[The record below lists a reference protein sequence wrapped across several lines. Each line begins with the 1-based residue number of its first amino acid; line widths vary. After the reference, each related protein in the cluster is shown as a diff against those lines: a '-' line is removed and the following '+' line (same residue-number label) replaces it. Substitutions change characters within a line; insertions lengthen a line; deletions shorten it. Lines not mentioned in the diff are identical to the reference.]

1 MKTTRRHLL
10 QAAAAG
16 GVTVAG
22 LGTVLGARQNPGQGS
37 EHAHDN
43 RPLTD
48 KRAHTVVS
56 FGQWDVDPAR
66 PLDRWP
72 INEEVETRTRNLHL
86 MLPYE
91 AEVDAGGAVSF
102 IISGLHQILIYGPGR
117 ELADVKAAAAGLNL
131 PGLPTVPPLPQLVNY
146 TTDLVYRGLDPRVL
160 EYLPLGPLPAP
171 PPSPVLPGSVNRV
184 VDRVESVNFKE
195 PGRYLVVCGVR
206 PHFDS
211 DMHGYVNVKA

>member
-1 MKTTRRHLL
+1 MQKTTRRHLL

-16 GVTVAG
+16 GATVVG
-22 LGTVLGARQNPGQGS
+22 LGTILGARQSPGQGS

-48 KRAHTVVS
+48 KRAHVVVA
-56 FGQWDVDPAR
+56 FGQWDANPAN
-66 PLDRWP
+66 PLDRQP
-72 INEEVETRTRNLHL
+72 INEEVETRTRNIHL

-117 ELADVKAAAAGLNL
+117 ELEEVQAAAAGLNL
-131 PGLPTVPPLPQLVNY
+131 PPAPPFPPLVNY

-160 EYLPLGPLPAP
+160 NYVPLPPATP
-171 PPSPVLPGSVNRV
+171 NLV
-184 VDRVESVNFKE
+184 VDRVEAVNFKE

-206 PHFDS
+206 PHFDTS
-211 DMHGYVNVKA
+211 MHGYVNVKA

>member
-1 MKTTRRHLL
+1 MQKTTRRRLL

-16 GVTVAG
+16 GVTAVG
-22 LGTVLGARQNPGQGS
+22 LGTVLGARQDPGQGS

-48 KRAHTVVS
+48 KRAHVVVA
-56 FGQWDVDPAR
+56 FGQWDANPAN
-66 PLDRWP
+66 PLDRQP
-72 INEEVETRTRNLHL
+72 INEEVETRTRNIHL

-117 ELADVKAAAAGLNL
+117 ELEEVQAAAAGLNL
-131 PGLPTVPPLPQLVNY
+131 PPAPPFPPLVNY

-160 EYLPLGPLPAP
+160 NYVPLPPATP
-171 PPSPVLPGSVNRV
+171 NLV
-184 VDRVESVNFKE
+184 VDRVEAVNFKE

-206 PHFDS
+206 PHFDTG
-211 DMHGYVNVKA
+211 MHGYVNVKA

>member
-43 RPLTD
+43 RLLSD
-48 KRAHTVVS
+48 KRANVVVS
-56 FGQWDVDPAR
+56 FGQWDADPAR

-72 INEEVETRTRNLHL
+72 INEEIETRTRNDHDV
-86 MLPYE
+86 LPFE

-102 IISGLHQILIYGPGR
+102 IISGFHQILIYGPGR

-131 PGLPTVPPLPQLVNY
+131 PPFGPFPPLVNY

-160 EYLPLGPLPAP
+160 QYLPLPAVPLSTIPAGTANP
-171 PPSPVLPGSVNRV
+171 V
-184 VDRVESVNFKE
+184 VDRIESVNFKE
-195 PGRYLVVCGVR
+195 PGRYLVICGVR
-206 PHFDS
+206 PHFDT

>member
-1 MKTTRRHLL
+1 MQKTTRRHLL

-16 GVTVAG
+16 GATVVG
-22 LGTVLGARQNPGQGS
+22 LGTILGARQAPGQGS

-48 KRAHTVVS
+48 KRAHVVVA
-56 FGQWDVDPAR
+56 FGQWDANPAN
-66 PLDRWP
+66 PLDRQP
-72 INEEVETRTRNLHL
+72 INEEVETRTRNIHL

-117 ELADVKAAAAGLNL
+117 ELEEVQAAAAGLNL
-131 PGLPTVPPLPQLVNY
+131 PPAPPFPPLVNY

-160 EYLPLGPLPAP
+160 NYVPLPPATP
-171 PPSPVLPGSVNRV
+171 NLV
-184 VDRVESVNFKE
+184 VDRVEAVNFKE

-206 PHFDS
+206 PHFDTS
-211 DMHGYVNVKA
+211 MHGYVNVKA

>member
-1 MKTTRRHLL
+1 MQKTTRRRLL
-10 QAAAAG
+10 QAAAAS
-16 GVTVAG
+16 GVTAVG
-22 LGTVLGARQNPGQGS
+22 LGTVLGARQDPGQGS

-48 KRAHTVVS
+48 KRAHVVVA
-56 FGQWDVDPAR
+56 FGQWDANPAN
-66 PLDRWP
+66 PLDRQP
-72 INEEVETRTRNLHL
+72 INEEVETRTRNIHL

-117 ELADVKAAAAGLNL
+117 ELEEVQAAAAGLNL
-131 PGLPTVPPLPQLVNY
+131 PPAPPFPPLVNY

-160 EYLPLGPLPAP
+160 NYVPLPPATP
-171 PPSPVLPGSVNRV
+171 NLV
-184 VDRVESVNFKE
+184 VDRVEAVNFKE

-206 PHFDS
+206 PHFDTS
-211 DMHGYVNVKA
+211 MHGYVNVKA

>member
-22 LGTVLGARQNPGQGS
+22 LGTVLGATQKPGQGS

-48 KRAHTVVS
+48 KRALAVVA
-56 FGQWDVDPAR
+56 FGLWEADPAN
-66 PLDRWP
+66 PLDRQP
-72 INEEVETRTRNLHL
+72 INEEIETRTRNAHL
-86 MLPYE
+86 MLPFE
-91 AEVDAGGAVSF
+91 AEVDAGGGVSF

-117 ELADVKAAAAGLNL
+117 ELEEVQAAAAGLNL
-131 PGLPTVPPLPQLVNY
+131 PPVGPFPPLVNY
-146 TTDLVYRGLDPRVL
+146 PTDLVYRGQDPRIL
-160 EYLPLGPLPAP
+160 QYLALGPTTPNL
-171 PPSPVLPGSVNRV
+171 V
-184 VDRVESVNFKE
+184 VDRIEAVHFKE

-206 PHFDS
+206 PHFDTG
-211 DMHGYVNVKA
+211 MHGYVNVKE

>member
-1 MKTTRRHLL
+1 MEKTTRRNLL
-10 QAAAAG
+10 KAAAIG
-16 GVTVAG
+16 GVTATG
-22 LGTVLGARQNPGQGS
+22 LSAALGAEQKPEQGS

-48 KRAHTVVS
+48 KRSHVVVS
-56 FGQWDVDPAR
+56 FGQWDADPAR

-72 INEEVETRTRNLHL
+72 INEEPETRTRNIHL
-86 MLPYE
+86 MLPFE

-102 IISGLHQILIYGPGR
+102 IISGFHQILIYGPGR

-131 PGLPTVPPLPQLVNY
+131 PPFGPFPPLVNY
-146 TTDLVYRGLDPRVL
+146 LEDLVYRGPDPRVL
-160 EYLPLGPLPAP
+160 QYLPLPALPAQ
-171 PPSPVLPGSVNRV
+171 PPSPVPAGAANPV
-184 VDRVESVNFKE
+184 VDRIESVNFKE

-206 PHFDS
+206 PHFDT